1 MKHESVIVGA
11 LETNC
16 YLVYCQDTLECAVID
31 PGAEPDKIFR
41 LIGHLGL
48 KPTAL
53 INTHGHVDH
62 IGANRDIK
70 DKFDIPLYLHEA
82 DLPMLKSVLLS
93 ELSFFLGAKES
104 PPPDKL
110 MEEGD
115 EIKIGNVSLSVFH
128 TPGHSPGSVSLM
140 GDGILFSGDTL
151 FFGGVGRTDLPGGSW
166 AELER
171 SIREKIFTLSA
182 DTLVLTGHGPTTTV
196 GQETEFNPFIQ

>member
-1 MKHESVIVGA
+1 MKYESVIVGA

-16 YLVYCQDTLECAVID
+16 YLVYCKKTLKCAVID
-31 PGAEPDKIFR
+31 PGADPEKIFR
-41 LIGHLGL
+41 VIGHKGL
-48 KPTAL
+48 KPAIL

-62 IGANRDIK
+62 IGANQDIK
-70 DKFDIPLYLHEA
+70 DKFDIPLCIHAA
-82 DLPMLKSVLLS
+82 DSPMLESVLQS

-104 PPPDKL
+104 PPADKFL
-110 MEEGD
+110 EEGE
-115 EIKIGNVSLSVFH
+115 EIKIGNVSLSVLY

-171 SIREKIFTLSA
+171 SIREKIFTLPA

-196 GQETEFNPFIQ
+196 GQEMQFNPFIR